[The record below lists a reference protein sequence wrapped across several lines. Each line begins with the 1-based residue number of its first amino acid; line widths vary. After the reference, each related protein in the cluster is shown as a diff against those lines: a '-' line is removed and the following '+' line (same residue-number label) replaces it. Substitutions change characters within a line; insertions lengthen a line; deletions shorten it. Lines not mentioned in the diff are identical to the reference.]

1 MLFIY
6 IYVFFIG
13 SAIASFLGVYV
24 NRLLRGENFIFSRSH
39 CENCH
44 KTLKWYELIPVFSYI
59 FQKGKCKNC
68 KHEIGKDS
76 LIYELLLGTMFL
88 MSFIVYG
95 FSYETLIGFVISSF
109 FISVCMS
116 DFKELIILDS
126 SIVATI
132 IILVILIV
140 LNDGITGLYKSF
152 LYGIFA
158 FVLMFLVKIIGD
170 YVFKRESLG
179 GGDIKLSFITGMV
192 LPYNLF
198 LASLIIACIIA
209 MPYALILT
217 YKKKE
222 VEVPFGPFLSFGLLL
237 TFLLASQIEV
247 VLKLFIIE

>member
-6 IYVFFIG
+6 IYVFFLG

-24 NRLLRGENFIFSRSH
+24 GRLLRGENFIFSRSY

-88 MSFIVYG
+88 VSFIVYG

-140 LNDGITGLYKSF
+140 LNDGITGLYKAF
-152 LYGIFA
+152 LYGVFA

-198 LASLIIACIIA
+198 LASLIIACFIA

-222 VEVPFGPFLSFGLLL
+222 VEVPFGPFLSFGLFL